1 MIDSSNKKNL
11 KREDLILPAIS
22 LGSQMNLTDL
32 LKMKNLNL
40 FFSNSKS
47 LKMVCEVLRQK
58 QV

>member
-40 FFSNSKS
+40 FFSNNKS